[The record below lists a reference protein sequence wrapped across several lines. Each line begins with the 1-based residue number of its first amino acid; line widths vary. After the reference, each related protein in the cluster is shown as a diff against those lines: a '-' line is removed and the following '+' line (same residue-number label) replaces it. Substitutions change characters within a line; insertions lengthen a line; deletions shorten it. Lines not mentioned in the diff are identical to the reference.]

1 MYIGMDTYT
10 HACVCAYRYIYV
22 WRVFVGAHSGQ
33 QRALGPLEMEL
44 QGAVSCWEPDFWKTA
59 GARLSHLSQSLWPSL
74 LSSLLLVLSLFFW
87 VNLFPPY
94 SQVSRTGRW

>member
-1 MYIGMDTYT
+1 METYT
-10 HACVCAYRYIYV
+10 HVCARAYRYIYV
-22 WRVFVGAHSGQ
+22 WCVFVGDHSGQ
-33 QRALGPLEMEL
+33 QRALDPLEMEL
-44 QGAVSCWEPDFWKTA
+44 QSCWEPDLWKNSWCPA
-59 GARLSHLSQSLWPSL
+59 EPSLQSLWPSL